1 MGSDL
6 EAELGEVSVCALRSC
21 WTMPTQ
27 FCTGTKCCSNHQNR
41 PASSEDVQ
49 CKDFVIIGNGPSGIA
64 LSYFFSGNCPYYTGV
79 SQDEFLHTRL
89 MVEPGISLVEQDLQ
103 FLSDGLEGRSNNP
116 VSLLLDALQKPEA
129 DLGLEQPSLL
139 EWRSKPE
146 AKIDHVVLGRGRP
159 GGIWQTL
166 DGGLLTVSL
175 GGWME
180 LPNLSMRE
188 WKESKQFKEANS
200 ELLSRRTSVA
210 NVSKYYTD
218 YVEIMAMMDN
228 FRNHTVV
235 TGVKQVKC
243 EDICHTLKVN
253 NSQRQDTQERDINF
267 QSEEVF
273 NVDMEDQIPDDLSS
287 QCSSMSRRRSLSSVS
302 VDSCS
307 LGPCS
312 PMFQPSYT
320 QTSQRCRLEN
330 LNCDMQM
337 SLGSSSRSPESS
349 SEILPNWDPI
359 LNPSLFGCSY
369 KHTPNFPNISSLQ
382 DYSRSLSESYRTRN
396 KHCIQKLC
404 TQKTLFEVTGY
415 EVETDQD
422 GKREIK
428 HFKYLTKNVVLAT
441 GQTDEPN
448 KLGVPGE
455 DLPFVLHNLKELDDL
470 VKTGNLTPN
479 SDPVMIVGAGLS
491 AADAIISAQGH
502 GLPIAHDFRKC
513 VSDPGLIFNKLPV
526 ALYPEY
532 HAVHRMMASG
542 SSHHTKLLKGHPVE
556 REYPGYQA
564 WAQTEIVEITRDR
577 KVR

>member
-1 MGSDL
+1 
-6 EAELGEVSVCALRSC
+6 
-21 WTMPTQ
+21 
-27 FCTGTKCCSNHQNR
+27 
-41 PASSEDVQ
+41 
-49 CKDFVIIGNGPSGIA
+49 
-64 LSYFFSGNCPYYTGV
+64 
-79 SQDEFLHTRL
+79 
-89 MVEPGISLVEQDLQ
+89 
-103 FLSDGLEGRSNNP
+103 
-116 VSLLLDALQKPEA
+116 
-129 DLGLEQPSLL
+129 
-139 EWRSKPE
+139 
-146 AKIDHVVLGRGRP
+146 
-159 GGIWQTL
+159 
-166 DGGLLTVSL
+166 
-175 GGWME
+175 ME

-200 ELLSRRTSVA
+200 DLLSRRTSVA

-218 YVEIMAMMDN
+218 YVEIMALMEN

-330 LNCDMQM
+330 LSCDMQM

-359 LNPSLFGCSY
+359 LNPSLFCCSY
-369 KHTPNFPNISSLQ
+369 KQTPNFPNISSLQ

-404 TQKTLFEVTGY
+404 SQKTLFEVTGY

-422 GKREIK
+422 GKREMK
-428 HFKYLTKNVVLAT
+428 HFKYLAKNVVLAT

-502 GLPIAHDFRKC
+502 GLPIAHVFRKC

-564 WAQTEIVEITRDR
+564 WGQAEIMDITKDR
-577 KVR
+577 KVMLKGPGTEKIIQVRKSAIILLLRFS